1 MYFLTWLDFFTSVF
15 WFIVPLFFFLTWTMF
30 IYLYLCIH
38 FGLIVLAYCYNEL
51 TLFLNIIFHNIINHW
66 SFCLR
71 IIITLVKESK
81 NKNKVILSLKKII
94 IGYQTGWEN
103 NSLITFNNFKG
114 YKGNY
119 QLFINKNNSWLT
131 LSD

>member
-1 MYFLTWLDFFTSVF
+1 L
-15 WFIVPLFFFLTWTMF
+15 
-30 IYLYLCIH
+30 
-38 FGLIVLAYCYNEL
+38 
-51 TLFLNIIFHNIINHW
+51 
-66 SFCLR
+66 
-71 IIITLVKESK
+71 
-81 NKNKVILSLKKII
+81 LKKVKTKIKLFYLEKRFI

-131 LSD
+131 LPD

>member
-1 MYFLTWLDFFTSVF
+1 M
-15 WFIVPLFFFLTWTMF
+15 I
-30 IYLYLCIH
+30 
-38 FGLIVLAYCYNEL
+38 
-51 TLFLNIIFHNIINHW
+51 W

-71 IIITLVKESK
+71 IIITLVKIKES
-81 NKNKVILSLKKII
+81 NKVILSYKKII

-131 LSD
+131 LPD